1 MSKLK
6 ALKDY
11 HGMPTLFVTILPD
24 DTHDLKKM
32 SLQQA
37 NNDDFP
43 TIPGNF
49 INALQNNNSA
59 YNGIPIFSNNL
70 RELLA
75 CGPVAAAVC

>member
-1 MSKLK
+1 
-6 ALKDY
+6 
-11 HGMPTLFVTILPD
+11 
-24 DTHDLKKM
+24 M
-32 SLQQA
+32 SLKQA